1 MATQNPQI
9 DALLKE
15 LKRLK
20 SEKNFDQLLLN
31 ATQAVEQYP
40 TEAKFL
46 DFLHYAQE
54 HYVKQKLDS
63 QIVDQL
69 LEKKDYPALAAVY
82 QKLLTVLP
90 DSRDLQKRLQKTR
103 KKIQESHKDELKTF
117 YAQAQTRIADM
128 IQKGEYENA
137 VAACHEILE
146 QDSTNKTFV
155 KLLVKADGLLDKE
168 MDKLLEIYYKDAVP
182 TLHKEYEAKHDQFI
196 KI

>member
-31 ATQAVEQYP
+31 ATQAVDHYP
-40 TEAKFL
+40 TDAKFF

-54 HYVKQKLDS
+54 HYVKEKLDS

-103 KKIQESHKDELKTF
+103 KKIQETHKDEVKLY
-117 YAQAQTRIADM
+117 YAQAQTRITDM

-146 QDSTNKTFV
+146 QDPGNKTFIH
-155 KLLVKADGLLDKE
+155 LLVKTDGLLDKE
-168 MDKLLEIYYKDAVP
+168 MDKLLELYYKDVMP
-182 TLHKEYEAKHDQFI
+182 GLEKEYKERKEEFI
-196 KI
+196 TL

>member
-1 MATQNPQI
+1 MQNPQI

-15 LKRLK
+15 LKGLK
-20 SEKNFDQLLLN
+20 SQKNFDQLLL
-31 ATQAVEQYP
+31 ASTQAVEQYP

-54 HYVKQKLDS
+54 HYVKEKLDS

-69 LEKKDYPALAAVY
+69 VEKKDYPALAAVY

-103 KKIQESHKDELKTF
+103 QKIQEGHKDELKTY

-146 QDSTNKTFV
+146 QDPENKTFL
-155 KLLVKADGLLDKE
+155 KLLVHADSLLDKE
-168 MDKLLEIYYKDAVP
+168 MNQLLELYYKDTIPA
-182 TLHKEYEAKHDQFI
+182 LYKEYESKQDRFI

>member
-15 LKRLK
+15 LKGLK
-20 SEKNFDQLLLN
+20 SQKNFDQLLLT

-69 LEKKDYPALAAVY
+69 VEKKDYPALAAVY
-82 QKLLTVLP
+82 QKLLTILP
-90 DSRDLQKRLQKTR
+90 ESHDLQKRLKKVR
-103 KKIQESHKDELKTF
+103 EKIQETHKDEVKT
-117 YAQAQTRIADM
+117 YYTQAQGRITEM

-146 QDSTNKTFV
+146 QDPMNKTFV

-168 MDKLLEIYYKDAVP
+168 MDKLLELYYKD
-182 TLHKEYEAKHDQFI
+182 TLPALREEYKERKADFI
-196 KI
+196 TL

>member
-15 LKRLK
+15 LKGLK
-20 SEKNFDQLLLN
+20 SQKNFDQLLLT

-69 LEKKDYPALAAVY
+69 VEKKDYPALAAVY
-82 QKLLTVLP
+82 QKLLTILP
-90 DSRDLQKRLQKTR
+90 ESHDLQKRLKKTR
-103 KKIQESHKDELKTF
+103 QKIQESHKDELKTY
-117 YAQAQTRIADM
+117 YAQAQTRIAEM

-146 QDSTNKTFV
+146 QDPGQKTFV

-168 MDKLLEIYYKDAVP
+168 MDKLLELYYKD
-182 TLHKEYEAKHDQFI
+182 TLPALREEYKERKADFI
-196 KI
+196 TL

>member
-9 DALLKE
+9 DATLKE

-54 HYVKQKLDS
+54 HYVKEKLDS

-69 LEKKDYPALAAVY
+69 VEKKDYPALAAVY
-82 QKLLTVLP
+82 QKLLTILP
-90 DSRDLQKRLQKTR
+90 ESHDLQKRLKKVR
-103 KKIQESHKDELKTF
+103 GKIQETHKDEVKAYYT
-117 YAQAQTRIADM
+117 QAQTRIADM

-137 VAACHEILE
+137 VAACNEILE
-146 QDSTNKTFV
+146 QDPENKTFV

-168 MDKLLEIYYKDAVP
+168 MDKLLELYYKDVIPA
-182 TLHKEYEAKHDQFI
+182 LYEEYETKQDQFI